1 MISGGLGDF
10 AGSLRMISGGCF
22 LGCNPK
28 MMLLSLGSTGA
39 YTRNLMGKSHVSNG
53 FGGCH
58 LQRST
63 FHRGIGDGCMMD
75 NLMQDLCTHVHPK
88 SLTKDKPNGGCVRRR
103 VTRMA
108 WCTRPSAEGAKG
120 SSMVYRPQSPLGV
133 GSDLFPVAS
142 PIAPVSSPWRSRR
155 SAS

>member
-39 YTRNLMGKSHVSNG
+39 YTRNLMGKITRVQWIWRLS
-53 FGGCH
+53 
-58 LQRST
+58 LTKST
-63 FHRGIGDGCMMD
+63 FHRGIGDGCICCMMD

-88 SLTKDKPNGGCVRRR
+88 SLTKDKPNEFHSLHLDQMEAVKHGESPRSVRL
-103 VTRMA
+103 
-108 WCTRPSAEGAKG
+108 
-120 SSMVYRPQSPLGV
+120 YPLLLV
-133 GSDLFPVAS
+133 LLRA
-142 PIAPVSSPWRSRR
+142 
-155 SAS
+155 